1 MNNREKLVLID
12 KIIRELDDLVN
23 SQTSVLKKIG
33 QIEAENINL
42 GDKYLDD
49 KLPDVFEQVDNALT
63 QATAIQTEYTER
75 RDAFVKEHKLDEAP
89 ETPEEA

>member
-1 MNNREKLVLID
+1 MNNLEKLAAMD

-42 GDKYLDD
+42 GDKYLDEN
-49 KLPDVFEQVDNALT
+49 LPDVFEKMDNALT
-63 QATAIQTEYTER
+63 QTTAIQTEYAER
-75 RDAFVKEHKLDEAP
+75 RTKFVTDNKLDVMP
-89 ETPEEA
+89 ETPEE

>member
-1 MNNREKLVLID
+1 MNNREKLAVMD
-12 KIIRELDDLVN
+12 KIIRELEDLVN

-49 KLPDVFEQVDNALT
+49 KLPDVYEEVDTALT
-63 QATAIQTEYTER
+63 QATAIHAEYIEK
-75 RDAFVKEHKLDEAP
+75 RDKFVKDNNLDV
-89 ETPEEA
+89 PEEATA